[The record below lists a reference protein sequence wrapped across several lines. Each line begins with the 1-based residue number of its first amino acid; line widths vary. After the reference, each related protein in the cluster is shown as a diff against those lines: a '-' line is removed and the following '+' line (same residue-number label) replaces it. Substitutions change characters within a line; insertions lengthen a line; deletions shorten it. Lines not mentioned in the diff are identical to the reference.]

1 VQHGPQLSA
10 VSPTPIFLIHERA
23 ITSAI
28 QSIPE
33 FRHSNVVVAL
43 SEGQLSSVL
52 SSPADSASILV
63 TRLDLAALVQSR
75 ATLSEFRARS
85 LEESLELSHKEN
97 LNNYRAAL
105 QAQERAAKL
114 QSKLD
119 LLLLGI
125 ELSDRFQA
133 LRADLVRAV
142 KQSREHA
149 DEAIRLQQE
158 CDSLASGLEALR
170 AVIADQREEL
180 ADSKEQL
187 HFVCTSVADCR
198 RFVETLEPSDTINRI
213 LGYIDRW
220 QNSLVPFCPPAPDL
234 FVPHSPTF
242 LPRTPS
248 PLRSPLHASAS
259 PPPGID
265 S

>member
-1 VQHGPQLSA
+1 LH
-10 VSPTPIFLIHERA
+10 
-23 ITSAI
+23 
-28 QSIPE
+28 
-33 FRHSNVVVAL
+33 
-43 SEGQLSSVL
+43 
-52 SSPADSASILV
+52 
-63 TRLDLAALVQSR
+63 
-75 ATLSEFRARS
+75 
-85 LEESLELSHKEN
+85 
-97 LNNYRAAL
+97 
-105 QAQERAAKL
+105 
-114 QSKLD
+114 
-119 LLLLGI
+119 LGI
-125 ELSDRFQA
+125 ELSPPFQA
-133 LRADLVRAV
+133 LEAKLARVSTEALRHV
-142 KQSREHA
+142 E
-149 DEAIRLQQE
+149 EAIRLKQE
-158 CDSLASGLEALR
+158 CESLSAGLAALR
-170 AVIADQREEL
+170 AVITDQREEL
-180 ADSKEQL
+180 ADSKQQL